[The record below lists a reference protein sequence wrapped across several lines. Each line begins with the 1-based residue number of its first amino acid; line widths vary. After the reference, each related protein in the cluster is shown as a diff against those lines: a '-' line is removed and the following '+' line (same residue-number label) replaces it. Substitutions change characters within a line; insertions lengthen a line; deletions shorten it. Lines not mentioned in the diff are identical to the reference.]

1 MTNKELIQL
10 LSGLKIKRITVQY
23 SGSGD
28 SGQTDDI
35 DVEPS
40 GRANLLDENFD
51 DKETIREAL
60 DRICW
65 SAIEDEQSGFYNN
78 EGGFGELV
86 IDVDEKT
93 IQLNHTNYIQETDYS
108 EHTIYDAKD
117 DESPAPEPD
126 KKKKVKRNPV

>member
-1 MTNKELIQL
+1 MTNKELLQL

-40 GRANLLDENFD
+40 SRKNLLDEKFND
-51 DKETIREAL
+51 EETIHEAL

-65 SAIEDEQSGFYNN
+65 DAIEDEQSGFYNN

-93 IQLNHTNYIQETDYS
+93 IQLNHTNYIQETEYN
-108 EHTIYDAKD
+108 EYPIYDAKD
-117 DESPAPEPD
+117 DEPAPAPD
-126 KKKKVKRNPV
+126 KKNKGKK

>member
-1 MTNKELIQL
+1 MTNKELLQL
-10 LSGLKIKRITVQY
+10 LSGLKIKRIAVQY

-28 SGQTDDI
+28 SGQTDDV

-40 GRANLLDENFD
+40 SRANLLDENFD

-65 SAIEDEQSGFYNN
+65 SAIEDQHDGFYNN

-86 IDVDEKT
+86 IDVLEKT
-93 IQLNHTNYIQETDYS
+93 IQLNHTNYIQETDYN

-117 DESPAPEPD
+117 DEPAPTPD
-126 KKKKVKRNPV
+126 KKKKGKRNPV

>member
-1 MTNKELIQL
+1 MTNKELLQL

-40 GRANLLDENFD
+40 SRKNLLDEKFD
-51 DKETIREAL
+51 DKETIHEAL

-65 SAIEDEQSGFYNN
+65 GAIEDEQSGFYNN

-93 IQLNHTNYIQETDYS
+93 IQLNHTNYIQETVYS
-108 EHTIYDAKD
+108 EHTIYNED
-117 DESPAPEPD
+117 DEPASEPD
-126 KKKKVKRNPV
+126 KKNKGKK

>member
-1 MTNKELIQL
+1 MTNKELLQL

-40 GRANLLDENFD
+40 SRANLLDEKFD
-51 DKETIREAL
+51 DNETIREAL

-65 SAIEDEQSGFYNN
+65 SAI
-78 EGGFGELV
+78 
-86 IDVDEKT
+86 
-93 IQLNHTNYIQETDYS
+93 
-108 EHTIYDAKD
+108 
-117 DESPAPEPD
+117 
-126 KKKKVKRNPV
+126 

>member
-1 MTNKELIQL
+1 MTNKELLQL

-40 GRANLLDENFD
+40 SRANLLDENFD

-65 SAIEDEQSGFYNN
+65 SAIEDQHDGFYNN

-86 IDVDEKT
+86 IDVLEKT
-93 IQLNHTNYIQETDYS
+93 IQLNHTDYIQETDYN

-117 DESPAPEPD
+117 DAPAPD
-126 KKKKVKRNPV
+126 KKKKGKRNPV

>member
-1 MTNKELIQL
+1 MTNKELLQL

-40 GRANLLDENFD
+40 SRANLLDEKFD
-51 DKETIREAL
+51 DNETIREAL

-65 SAIEDEQSGFYNN
+65 SAIEDQHDGFYNN

-93 IQLNHTNYIQETDYS
+93 IQLNHTNYIQETDYN

-117 DESPAPEPD
+117 DEPAPAPD
-126 KKKKVKRNPV
+126 KKNKGKK

>member
-1 MTNKELIQL
+1 MTNKELLQL

-40 GRANLLDENFD
+40 SRKNLLDEKFD
-51 DKETIREAL
+51 DKETIHEAL

-65 SAIEDEQSGFYNN
+65 GAIEDEQGGFYNN

-86 IDVDEKT
+86 VDVDEKT
-93 IQLNHTNYIQETDYS
+93 IQLNHTNYIQETEYN
-108 EHTIYDAKD
+108 EYPIYNED
-117 DESPAPEPD
+117 DEPAPD
-126 KKKKVKRNPV
+126 KKNKGKK